1 MEKTGSPFTTNE
13 LPLETNNRVLISD
26 WPNNQLTMII
36 SWPGRNLKKKSYPV
50 NAGGGVWIL
59 YQTGSTPQV
68 HQALMG
74 LLKTWPKG

>member
-36 SWPGRNLKKKSYPV
+36 PWPGRNKKKKIIPCECWGWGLDTVPNGVDTSGTPSV
-50 NAGGGVWIL
+50 NGAVKD
-59 YQTGSTPQV
+59 V
-68 HQALMG
+68 A
-74 LLKTWPKG
+74 